1 MYIADLHIHSRY
13 SRATSRDLTPEQL
26 DFQARKKGIRLLG
39 TGDFTHPA
47 WREELKEKLIPAE
60 DGLYRLREDCVL
72 SPEAGAEEERTRFVV
87 SGEISSIYKQDG
99 KVRKVHSLI
108 LLPGLEEAE
117 KLSARLEAIG
127 NIHSDG
133 RPILGLSCHD
143 LLEIMLET
151 CPEGMFIPAHIWTP
165 HFSMFGALSGF
176 DRAEEC
182 FGELTPYIH
191 AVETGLSSDPPMNWQ
206 LSALDRFQLI
216 SNSDA
221 HSPAKLGREA
231 NLLSGDL
238 SYYGLKQAV
247 ETGEGLDGTIEFFP
261 EEGKYHFDGHRKC
274 HICLS
279 PAEAEAQ
286 GGICPVCQKRLTMGV
301 SHRIAQ
307 LADRP
312 EGFVPEKAKPFESLV
327 PLLEVIAASTG
338 RSAAGK
344 KVREE
349 YETMIRKLGTEFA
362 ILREV
367 PIEDIKRECGYL
379 TAEGIRRLRE
389 GKVERL
395 PGFDGEYGAVRL
407 FTPDEIESPEGQMSM
422 SGLFETKTD
431 SEAGNGT
438 APGCEKHEREQS
450 GEENF
455 SAKAL
460 AGEPD
465 KRADRPASRQ
475 IQPDRPA
482 DFLSLLNEKQREA
495 AELPSSCL
503 AVIAGPGTGKT
514 GTLTA
519 RIKCLIEKRR
529 VKPSEITAVT
539 FTNQAAGELRERLK
553 RELANKRGQ
562 SLIQTGTFHSI
573 CLKMLE
579 AAGEKADLADP
590 LELSALAEEILEE
603 ESKPLRPTEFLRRV
617 SRKKAELALAQE
629 MSEKTGEKE
638 ENSFQKAFDR
648 YRTAM
653 EAQGWLDFDDLL
665 IRTVSLLREN
675 CPAIRRFCSHFR
687 YLLVDEF
694 QDISPLQYAL
704 IREWNKEGRELFVI
718 GDPDQAIYGFRGS
731 DAECFKR
738 LLQDIP
744 ETKVIALQENY
755 RSTEPIVK
763 AACSV
768 ISHNPGGER
777 TLAAKAGSGDPV
789 RVVKAGG
796 RRSEGIFTAREI
808 NRMIGG
814 IDMLDAQERGAVLEK
829 GPRSF
834 SDIAVLC
841 RTNRQAEEMEE
852 CLRTEGIPYIVTGRG
867 TFLEADTVREAE
879 GFFALLTEAGEG
891 MEETAFKRTV
901 QFLNRRIGGEKL
913 LQLLEKYRPMA
924 GKKPADLLKAWMG
937 DRDLKEDEPLARL
950 ASMAMFHKTM
960 KDFLFTLFWGR
971 EGDLKRCG
979 KKRYAADAVSLM
991 TLHASKGLEFPAVII
1006 PGMRKGSLPL
1016 ETEQAEEERRL
1027 FYVGMTRA
1035 REELI
1040 LVTSGEPSP
1049 FLGELPE
1056 AEIQNEELAGTP
1068 EARARQMSLFD
1079 FFPSG
1084 EMPSHNKRKTE
1095 VCQTFVFMV

>member
-1 MYIADLHIHSRY
+1 
-13 SRATSRDLTPEQL
+13 
-26 DFQARKKGIRLLG
+26 
-39 TGDFTHPA
+39 
-47 WREELKEKLIPAE
+47 
-60 DGLYRLREDCVL
+60 
-72 SPEAGAEEERTRFVV
+72 
-87 SGEISSIYKQDG
+87 
-99 KVRKVHSLI
+99 
-108 LLPGLEEAE
+108 
-117 KLSARLEAIG
+117 
-127 NIHSDG
+127 
-133 RPILGLSCHD
+133 
-143 LLEIMLET
+143 
-151 CPEGMFIPAHIWTP
+151 
-165 HFSMFGALSGF
+165 
-176 DRAEEC
+176 
-182 FGELTPYIH
+182 
-191 AVETGLSSDPPMNWQ
+191 
-206 LSALDRFQLI
+206 
-216 SNSDA
+216 
-221 HSPAKLGREA
+221 
-231 NLLSGDL
+231 
-238 SYYGLKQAV
+238 
-247 ETGEGLDGTIEFFP
+247 
-261 EEGKYHFDGHRKC
+261 
-274 HICLS
+274 
-279 PAEAEAQ
+279 
-286 GGICPVCQKRLTMGV
+286 
-301 SHRIAQ
+301 
-307 LADRP
+307 
-312 EGFVPEKAKPFESLV
+312 
-327 PLLEVIAASTG
+327 
-338 RSAAGK
+338 
-344 KVREE
+344 
-349 YETMIRKLGTEFA
+349 
-362 ILREV
+362 
-367 PIEDIKRECGYL
+367 
-379 TAEGIRRLRE
+379 
-389 GKVERL
+389 
-395 PGFDGEYGAVRL
+395 
-407 FTPDEIESPEGQMSM
+407 MSM
-422 SGLFETKTD
+422 SGLFETETD
-431 SEAGNGT
+431 SEAGNRT
-438 APGCEKHEREQS
+438 ASGCEKHEREQS

-465 KRADRPASRQ
+465 KRA
-475 IQPDRPA
+475 DRPA

-617 SRKKAELALAQE
+617 SRKKTELALAQE

-675 CPAIRRFCSHFR
+675 CPAICRFCSHFR

-814 IDMLDAQERGAVLEK
+814 IDMLDAQERGTFLEK

-1084 EMPSHNKRKTE
+1084 EMPSA
-1095 VCQTFVFMV
+1095 

>member
-438 APGCEKHEREQS
+438 APDHEKHEREQS

-617 SRKKAELALAQE
+617 SRKKTELALAQE

-675 CPAIRRFCSHFR
+675 CPAICRFCSHFR

-1084 EMPSHNKRKTE
+1084 EMPSA
-1095 VCQTFVFMV
+1095 

>member
-1 MYIADLHIHSRY
+1 M
-13 SRATSRDLTPEQL
+13 
-26 DFQARKKGIRLLG
+26 
-39 TGDFTHPA
+39 
-47 WREELKEKLIPAE
+47 
-60 DGLYRLREDCVL
+60 
-72 SPEAGAEEERTRFVV
+72 
-87 SGEISSIYKQDG
+87 
-99 KVRKVHSLI
+99 
-108 LLPGLEEAE
+108 
-117 KLSARLEAIG
+117 
-127 NIHSDG
+127 
-133 RPILGLSCHD
+133 
-143 LLEIMLET
+143 
-151 CPEGMFIPAHIWTP
+151 
-165 HFSMFGALSGF
+165 
-176 DRAEEC
+176 
-182 FGELTPYIH
+182 
-191 AVETGLSSDPPMNWQ
+191 
-206 LSALDRFQLI
+206 
-216 SNSDA
+216 
-221 HSPAKLGREA
+221 
-231 NLLSGDL
+231 
-238 SYYGLKQAV
+238 
-247 ETGEGLDGTIEFFP
+247 
-261 EEGKYHFDGHRKC
+261 
-274 HICLS
+274 
-279 PAEAEAQ
+279 
-286 GGICPVCQKRLTMGV
+286 
-301 SHRIAQ
+301 
-307 LADRP
+307 
-312 EGFVPEKAKPFESLV
+312 
-327 PLLEVIAASTG
+327 
-338 RSAAGK
+338 
-344 KVREE
+344 
-349 YETMIRKLGTEFA
+349 
-362 ILREV
+362 
-367 PIEDIKRECGYL
+367 
-379 TAEGIRRLRE
+379 
-389 GKVERL
+389 
-395 PGFDGEYGAVRL
+395 
-407 FTPDEIESPEGQMSM
+407 
-422 SGLFETKTD
+422 
-431 SEAGNGT
+431 
-438 APGCEKHEREQS
+438 
-450 GEENF
+450 
-455 SAKAL
+455 

-465 KRADRPASRQ
+465 KRA
-475 IQPDRPA
+475 DRPA

-617 SRKKAELALAQE
+617 SRKKTELALAQE

-675 CPAIRRFCSHFR
+675 CPAICRFCSHFR

-814 IDMLDAQERGAVLEK
+814 IDMLDAQERGTFWEK

-1084 EMPSHNKRKTE
+1084 EMPSA
-1095 VCQTFVFMV
+1095 

>member
-438 APGCEKHEREQS
+438 APDHEKHEREQS

-617 SRKKAELALAQE
+617 SRKKTELALAQE
-629 MSEKTGEKE
+629 MSEKMGEKE

-675 CPAIRRFCSHFR
+675 CPAICRFCSHFR

-814 IDMLDAQERGAVLEK
+814 IDMLDAQERGTFLGK

-1049 FLGELPE
+1049 FLRELPE

-1084 EMPSHNKRKTE
+1084 EMPSA
-1095 VCQTFVFMV
+1095 

>member
-431 SEAGNGT
+431 SEAGHGT
-438 APGCEKHEREQS
+438 APDHEKHEREQS

-617 SRKKAELALAQE
+617 SRKKTELALAQE

-675 CPAIRRFCSHFR
+675 CPAICRFCSHFR

-814 IDMLDAQERGAVLEK
+814 IDMLDAQERGTFLEK

-1084 EMPSHNKRKTE
+1084 EMPSA
-1095 VCQTFVFMV
+1095 

>member
-1 MYIADLHIHSRY
+1 
-13 SRATSRDLTPEQL
+13 
-26 DFQARKKGIRLLG
+26 
-39 TGDFTHPA
+39 
-47 WREELKEKLIPAE
+47 
-60 DGLYRLREDCVL
+60 
-72 SPEAGAEEERTRFVV
+72 
-87 SGEISSIYKQDG
+87 
-99 KVRKVHSLI
+99 
-108 LLPGLEEAE
+108 
-117 KLSARLEAIG
+117 
-127 NIHSDG
+127 
-133 RPILGLSCHD
+133 
-143 LLEIMLET
+143 
-151 CPEGMFIPAHIWTP
+151 
-165 HFSMFGALSGF
+165 
-176 DRAEEC
+176 
-182 FGELTPYIH
+182 
-191 AVETGLSSDPPMNWQ
+191 
-206 LSALDRFQLI
+206 
-216 SNSDA
+216 
-221 HSPAKLGREA
+221 
-231 NLLSGDL
+231 
-238 SYYGLKQAV
+238 
-247 ETGEGLDGTIEFFP
+247 
-261 EEGKYHFDGHRKC
+261 
-274 HICLS
+274 
-279 PAEAEAQ
+279 
-286 GGICPVCQKRLTMGV
+286 
-301 SHRIAQ
+301 
-307 LADRP
+307 
-312 EGFVPEKAKPFESLV
+312 
-327 PLLEVIAASTG
+327 
-338 RSAAGK
+338 
-344 KVREE
+344 
-349 YETMIRKLGTEFA
+349 MIRKLGTEFA

-422 SGLFETKTD
+422 SGLFETETD
-431 SEAGNGT
+431 SEAGNRT
-438 APGCEKHEREQS
+438 ASGCEKHEREQS

-465 KRADRPASRQ
+465 KRA
-475 IQPDRPA
+475 DRPA

-617 SRKKAELALAQE
+617 SRKKTELALAQE

-675 CPAIRRFCSHFR
+675 CPAICRFCSHFR

-814 IDMLDAQERGAVLEK
+814 IDMLDAQERGTFLEK

-891 MEETAFKRTV
+891 MEKRTV

-1084 EMPSHNKRKTE
+1084 EMPSA
-1095 VCQTFVFMV
+1095 

>member
-1 MYIADLHIHSRY
+1 
-13 SRATSRDLTPEQL
+13 
-26 DFQARKKGIRLLG
+26 
-39 TGDFTHPA
+39 
-47 WREELKEKLIPAE
+47 
-60 DGLYRLREDCVL
+60 
-72 SPEAGAEEERTRFVV
+72 
-87 SGEISSIYKQDG
+87 
-99 KVRKVHSLI
+99 
-108 LLPGLEEAE
+108 
-117 KLSARLEAIG
+117 
-127 NIHSDG
+127 
-133 RPILGLSCHD
+133 
-143 LLEIMLET
+143 
-151 CPEGMFIPAHIWTP
+151 
-165 HFSMFGALSGF
+165 
-176 DRAEEC
+176 
-182 FGELTPYIH
+182 
-191 AVETGLSSDPPMNWQ
+191 
-206 LSALDRFQLI
+206 
-216 SNSDA
+216 
-221 HSPAKLGREA
+221 
-231 NLLSGDL
+231 
-238 SYYGLKQAV
+238 
-247 ETGEGLDGTIEFFP
+247 
-261 EEGKYHFDGHRKC
+261 
-274 HICLS
+274 
-279 PAEAEAQ
+279 
-286 GGICPVCQKRLTMGV
+286 
-301 SHRIAQ
+301 
-307 LADRP
+307 
-312 EGFVPEKAKPFESLV
+312 
-327 PLLEVIAASTG
+327 
-338 RSAAGK
+338 
-344 KVREE
+344 
-349 YETMIRKLGTEFA
+349 
-362 ILREV
+362 
-367 PIEDIKRECGYL
+367 
-379 TAEGIRRLRE
+379 
-389 GKVERL
+389 
-395 PGFDGEYGAVRL
+395 
-407 FTPDEIESPEGQMSM
+407 
-422 SGLFETKTD
+422 
-431 SEAGNGT
+431 
-438 APGCEKHEREQS
+438 
-450 GEENF
+450 
-455 SAKAL
+455 
-460 AGEPD
+460 
-465 KRADRPASRQ
+465 
-475 IQPDRPA
+475 
-482 DFLSLLNEKQREA
+482 
-495 AELPSSCL
+495 
-503 AVIAGPGTGKT
+503 
-514 GTLTA
+514 
-519 RIKCLIEKRR
+519 
-529 VKPSEITAVT
+529 
-539 FTNQAAGELRERLK
+539 
-553 RELANKRGQ
+553 
-562 SLIQTGTFHSI
+562 
-573 CLKMLE
+573 MLE

-617 SRKKAELALAQE
+617 SRKKTELALAQE

-675 CPAIRRFCSHFR
+675 CPAICRFCSHFR

-814 IDMLDAQERGAVLEK
+814 IDMLDAQERGTFLEK

-1084 EMPSHNKRKTE
+1084 EMPSA
-1095 VCQTFVFMV
+1095 

>member
-422 SGLFETKTD
+422 SGLFETETD
-431 SEAGNGT
+431 SEAGNRT
-438 APGCEKHEREQS
+438 ASGCEKHEREQS

-617 SRKKAELALAQE
+617 SRKKTELALAQE

-675 CPAIRRFCSHFR
+675 CPAICRFCSHFR

-814 IDMLDAQERGAVLEK
+814 IDMLDAQERGTFLEK

-1049 FLGELPE
+1049 FLEELPE

-1084 EMPSHNKRKTE
+1084 EMPSA
-1095 VCQTFVFMV
+1095 

>member
-261 EEGKYHFDGHRKC
+261 EEGKYHFAGHRKC

-422 SGLFETKTD
+422 SGLFETETD
-431 SEAGNGT
+431 SEAGHGT
-438 APGCEKHEREQS
+438 APDHEKHEREQS

-617 SRKKAELALAQE
+617 SRKKTELALAQE

-1084 EMPSHNKRKTE
+1084 EMPSA
-1095 VCQTFVFMV
+1095 

>member
-1 MYIADLHIHSRY
+1 
-13 SRATSRDLTPEQL
+13 
-26 DFQARKKGIRLLG
+26 
-39 TGDFTHPA
+39 
-47 WREELKEKLIPAE
+47 
-60 DGLYRLREDCVL
+60 
-72 SPEAGAEEERTRFVV
+72 
-87 SGEISSIYKQDG
+87 
-99 KVRKVHSLI
+99 
-108 LLPGLEEAE
+108 
-117 KLSARLEAIG
+117 
-127 NIHSDG
+127 
-133 RPILGLSCHD
+133 
-143 LLEIMLET
+143 
-151 CPEGMFIPAHIWTP
+151 
-165 HFSMFGALSGF
+165 
-176 DRAEEC
+176 
-182 FGELTPYIH
+182 
-191 AVETGLSSDPPMNWQ
+191 
-206 LSALDRFQLI
+206 
-216 SNSDA
+216 
-221 HSPAKLGREA
+221 
-231 NLLSGDL
+231 
-238 SYYGLKQAV
+238 
-247 ETGEGLDGTIEFFP
+247 
-261 EEGKYHFDGHRKC
+261 
-274 HICLS
+274 
-279 PAEAEAQ
+279 
-286 GGICPVCQKRLTMGV
+286 
-301 SHRIAQ
+301 
-307 LADRP
+307 
-312 EGFVPEKAKPFESLV
+312 
-327 PLLEVIAASTG
+327 
-338 RSAAGK
+338 
-344 KVREE
+344 
-349 YETMIRKLGTEFA
+349 
-362 ILREV
+362 
-367 PIEDIKRECGYL
+367 
-379 TAEGIRRLRE
+379 
-389 GKVERL
+389 
-395 PGFDGEYGAVRL
+395 
-407 FTPDEIESPEGQMSM
+407 M
-422 SGLFETKTD
+422 SGLLETKTD

-438 APGCEKHEREQS
+438 APDHEKHEREQS

-455 SAKAL
+455 SAKDL

-465 KRADRPASRQ
+465 KRADRPA
-475 IQPDRPA
+475 
-482 DFLSLLNEKQREA
+482 DFLSFLNEKQREA
-495 AELPSSCL
+495 AELPASCL

-553 RELANKRGQ
+553 RELANKRSQ

-579 AAGEKADLADP
+579 EAGEKADLADP

-603 ESKPLRPTEFLRRV
+603 ESKNLRPTEFLRRV
-617 SRKKAELALAQE
+617 SRKKTELALAQE
-629 MSEKTGEKE
+629 TPEKTGEKE

-731 DAECFKR
+731 DAECFKQ

-814 IDMLDAQERGAVLEK
+814 IDMLDAQERGAFLEK

-901 QFLNRRIGGEKL
+901 QFLNRRIGGERL
-913 LQLLEKYRPMA
+913 LQLLEKYWPMA
-924 GKKPADLLKAWMG
+924 GKKPADLLKAWMA

-950 ASMAMFHKTM
+950 ASMALFHKTM

-979 KKRYAADAVSLM
+979 KKRYTADAVSLM

-1068 EARARQMSLFD
+1068 EPRARQMSLFD

-1084 EMPSHNKRKTE
+1084 EMPSA
-1095 VCQTFVFMV
+1095 

>member
-431 SEAGNGT
+431 SEAGHGT
-438 APGCEKHEREQS
+438 APDHEKHEREQS

-617 SRKKAELALAQE
+617 SRKKTELALAQE

-704 IREWNKEGRELFVI
+704 IWEWNKEGRELFVI

-1056 AEIQNEELAGTP
+1056 VEIQNEELAGTP

-1084 EMPSHNKRKTE
+1084 EMPSA
-1095 VCQTFVFMV
+1095 

>member
-60 DGLYRLREDCVL
+60 DGLYRFREDCVL

-438 APGCEKHEREQS
+438 APDHEKHEREQS

-465 KRADRPASRQ
+465 KRA
-475 IQPDRPA
+475 DRPA

-590 LELSALAEEILEE
+590 MELSALAEEILEE

-617 SRKKAELALAQE
+617 SRKKTELALAQE

-891 MEETAFKRTV
+891 MKETAFKRTV

-1084 EMPSHNKRKTE
+1084 EMPSA
-1095 VCQTFVFMV
+1095 

>member
-72 SPEAGAEEERTRFVV
+72 SPEAGAEEERTRFLV

-191 AVETGLSSDPPMNWQ
+191 AVETGLSSEPPMNWQ

-438 APGCEKHEREQS
+438 APDHEKHEREQS

-617 SRKKAELALAQE
+617 SRKKTELALAQE

-704 IREWNKEGRELFVI
+704 IWEWNKEGRELFVI

-1056 AEIQNEELAGTP
+1056 VEIQNEELAGTP

-1084 EMPSHNKRKTE
+1084 EMPSA
-1095 VCQTFVFMV
+1095 

>member
-1 MYIADLHIHSRY
+1 M
-13 SRATSRDLTPEQL
+13 
-26 DFQARKKGIRLLG
+26 
-39 TGDFTHPA
+39 
-47 WREELKEKLIPAE
+47 
-60 DGLYRLREDCVL
+60 
-72 SPEAGAEEERTRFVV
+72 
-87 SGEISSIYKQDG
+87 
-99 KVRKVHSLI
+99 
-108 LLPGLEEAE
+108 
-117 KLSARLEAIG
+117 
-127 NIHSDG
+127 
-133 RPILGLSCHD
+133 
-143 LLEIMLET
+143 
-151 CPEGMFIPAHIWTP
+151 
-165 HFSMFGALSGF
+165 
-176 DRAEEC
+176 
-182 FGELTPYIH
+182 
-191 AVETGLSSDPPMNWQ
+191 
-206 LSALDRFQLI
+206 
-216 SNSDA
+216 
-221 HSPAKLGREA
+221 
-231 NLLSGDL
+231 
-238 SYYGLKQAV
+238 
-247 ETGEGLDGTIEFFP
+247 
-261 EEGKYHFDGHRKC
+261 
-274 HICLS
+274 
-279 PAEAEAQ
+279 
-286 GGICPVCQKRLTMGV
+286 
-301 SHRIAQ
+301 
-307 LADRP
+307 
-312 EGFVPEKAKPFESLV
+312 
-327 PLLEVIAASTG
+327 
-338 RSAAGK
+338 
-344 KVREE
+344 
-349 YETMIRKLGTEFA
+349 
-362 ILREV
+362 
-367 PIEDIKRECGYL
+367 
-379 TAEGIRRLRE
+379 
-389 GKVERL
+389 
-395 PGFDGEYGAVRL
+395 
-407 FTPDEIESPEGQMSM
+407 
-422 SGLFETKTD
+422 
-431 SEAGNGT
+431 
-438 APGCEKHEREQS
+438 
-450 GEENF
+450 
-455 SAKAL
+455 
-460 AGEPD
+460 
-465 KRADRPASRQ
+465 
-475 IQPDRPA
+475 
-482 DFLSLLNEKQREA
+482 
-495 AELPSSCL
+495 
-503 AVIAGPGTGKT
+503 
-514 GTLTA
+514 
-519 RIKCLIEKRR
+519 
-529 VKPSEITAVT
+529 T

-579 AAGEKADLADP
+579 EAGEKADLADP

-603 ESKPLRPTEFLRRV
+603 ESKNLRPTEFLRRV
-617 SRKKAELALAQE
+617 SRKKTELALAQE
-629 MSEKTGEKE
+629 TPEKTGEKE

-789 RVVKAGG
+789 RVVKAAG

-814 IDMLDAQERGAVLEK
+814 IDMLDAQERGAFLEK

-901 QFLNRRIGGEKL
+901 QFLNRRIGGERL
-913 LQLLEKYRPMA
+913 LQLLEKYWPMA
-924 GKKPADLLKAWMG
+924 GKKPADLLKAWMA

-950 ASMAMFHKTM
+950 ASMALFHKTM

-1006 PGMRKGSLPL
+1006 PGMRKGSFPL

-1049 FLGELPE
+1049 FLGEFPE

-1068 EARARQMSLFD
+1068 EPRARQMSLFD

-1084 EMPSHNKRKTE
+1084 EMPSA
-1095 VCQTFVFMV
+1095 

>member
-261 EEGKYHFDGHRKC
+261 EEGKYHFAGHRKC

-438 APGCEKHEREQS
+438 APDHEKHEREQS

-617 SRKKAELALAQE
+617 SRKKTELALAQE

-852 CLRTEGIPYIVTGRG
+852 YLKTEGIPYIVTGRG

-1084 EMPSHNKRKTE
+1084 EMPSA
-1095 VCQTFVFMV
+1095 

>member
-60 DGLYRLREDCVL
+60 DGLYRFREDCVL

-438 APGCEKHEREQS
+438 APDHEKHEREQS

-617 SRKKAELALAQE
+617 SRKKTELALAQE

-814 IDMLDAQERGAVLEK
+814 IDMLDAQERGTFLEK

-1068 EARARQMSLFD
+1068 EARAGQMSLFD

-1084 EMPSHNKRKTE
+1084 EMPSA
-1095 VCQTFVFMV
+1095 

>member
-261 EEGKYHFDGHRKC
+261 EEGKYHFAGHRKC

-438 APGCEKHEREQS
+438 APDHEKHEREQS

-460 AGEPD
+460 AREPD

-617 SRKKAELALAQE
+617 SRKKTELALAQE

-1084 EMPSHNKRKTE
+1084 EMPSA
-1095 VCQTFVFMV
+1095 

>member
-438 APGCEKHEREQS
+438 APDHEKHEREQS

-617 SRKKAELALAQE
+617 SRKKTELALAQE

-738 LLQDIP
+738 LLQDIS

-1056 AEIQNEELAGTP
+1056 VEIQNEELAGTP

-1084 EMPSHNKRKTE
+1084 EMPSA
-1095 VCQTFVFMV
+1095 

>member
-422 SGLFETKTD
+422 SGLFETETD
-431 SEAGNGT
+431 SEAGNRT
-438 APGCEKHEREQS
+438 ASGCEKHEREQS

-579 AAGEKADLADP
+579 EAGEKADLADP

-617 SRKKAELALAQE
+617 SRKKTELALAQE

-1084 EMPSHNKRKTE
+1084 EMPSA
-1095 VCQTFVFMV
+1095 

>member
-438 APGCEKHEREQS
+438 APDHEKHEREQS

-617 SRKKAELALAQE
+617 SRKKTELALAQE

-704 IREWNKEGRELFVI
+704 IWEWNKEGRELFVI

-937 DRDLKEDEPLARL
+937 DRDLKEDEPRL

-1084 EMPSHNKRKTE
+1084 EMPSA
-1095 VCQTFVFMV
+1095 

>member
-72 SPEAGAEEERTRFVV
+72 SPEAGGEEERTRFVV
-87 SGEISSIYKQDG
+87 SGEISSIYKQDR

-176 DRAEEC
+176 ERAEEC

-422 SGLFETKTD
+422 SGLLETKTD

-438 APGCEKHEREQS
+438 APDHEKHEREQS

-455 SAKAL
+455 SAKDL

-465 KRADRPASRQ
+465 KRADRPA
-475 IQPDRPA
+475 
-482 DFLSLLNEKQREA
+482 DFLSFLNEKQREA
-495 AELPSSCL
+495 AELPASCL

-553 RELANKRGQ
+553 RELANKRSQ

-579 AAGEKADLADP
+579 EAGEKADLADP
-590 LELSALAEEILEE
+590 LELSVLAEEILEE
-603 ESKPLRPTEFLRRV
+603 ESKNLRPTEFLRRV
-617 SRKKAELALAQE
+617 SRKKTELALAQE
-629 MSEKTGEKE
+629 TPEKTGEKE

-814 IDMLDAQERGAVLEK
+814 IDMLDAQERGTFLEK

-901 QFLNRRIGGEKL
+901 QFLNRRIGGERL
-913 LQLLEKYRPMA
+913 LQLLEKYWPMA
-924 GKKPADLLKAWMG
+924 GKKPADLLKAWMA
-937 DRDLKEDEPLARL
+937 DRDLKEDESLARL
-950 ASMAMFHKTM
+950 ASMALFHKTM

-1068 EARARQMSLFD
+1068 EPRARQMSLFD

-1084 EMPSHNKRKTE
+1084 EMPSA
-1095 VCQTFVFMV
+1095 

>member
-1 MYIADLHIHSRY
+1 M
-13 SRATSRDLTPEQL
+13 
-26 DFQARKKGIRLLG
+26 
-39 TGDFTHPA
+39 
-47 WREELKEKLIPAE
+47 
-60 DGLYRLREDCVL
+60 
-72 SPEAGAEEERTRFVV
+72 
-87 SGEISSIYKQDG
+87 
-99 KVRKVHSLI
+99 
-108 LLPGLEEAE
+108 
-117 KLSARLEAIG
+117 
-127 NIHSDG
+127 
-133 RPILGLSCHD
+133 
-143 LLEIMLET
+143 
-151 CPEGMFIPAHIWTP
+151 
-165 HFSMFGALSGF
+165 
-176 DRAEEC
+176 
-182 FGELTPYIH
+182 
-191 AVETGLSSDPPMNWQ
+191 
-206 LSALDRFQLI
+206 
-216 SNSDA
+216 
-221 HSPAKLGREA
+221 
-231 NLLSGDL
+231 
-238 SYYGLKQAV
+238 
-247 ETGEGLDGTIEFFP
+247 
-261 EEGKYHFDGHRKC
+261 
-274 HICLS
+274 
-279 PAEAEAQ
+279 
-286 GGICPVCQKRLTMGV
+286 
-301 SHRIAQ
+301 
-307 LADRP
+307 
-312 EGFVPEKAKPFESLV
+312 
-327 PLLEVIAASTG
+327 
-338 RSAAGK
+338 
-344 KVREE
+344 
-349 YETMIRKLGTEFA
+349 
-362 ILREV
+362 
-367 PIEDIKRECGYL
+367 
-379 TAEGIRRLRE
+379 
-389 GKVERL
+389 ERL

-422 SGLFETKTD
+422 SGLFETETD
-431 SEAGNGT
+431 SEAGNRT
-438 APGCEKHEREQS
+438 ASGCEKHEREQS

-465 KRADRPASRQ
+465 KRA
-475 IQPDRPA
+475 DRPA

-617 SRKKAELALAQE
+617 SRKKTELALAQE

-638 ENSFQKAFDR
+638 ENSFQRAFDR

-675 CPAIRRFCSHFR
+675 CPAICRFCSHFR

-814 IDMLDAQERGAVLEK
+814 IDMLDAQERGTFLEK

-1049 FLGELPE
+1049 FLRELPE

-1084 EMPSHNKRKTE
+1084 EMPSA
-1095 VCQTFVFMV
+1095 

>member
-117 KLSARLEAIG
+117 KLSARLQAIG

-438 APGCEKHEREQS
+438 APDHEKHEREQS

-617 SRKKAELALAQE
+617 SRKKTELALAQE

-675 CPAIRRFCSHFR
+675 CPAICRFCSHFR

-814 IDMLDAQERGAVLEK
+814 IDMLDAQERGTFLEK

-1084 EMPSHNKRKTE
+1084 EMPSA
-1095 VCQTFVFMV
+1095 

>member
-1 MYIADLHIHSRY
+1 
-13 SRATSRDLTPEQL
+13 
-26 DFQARKKGIRLLG
+26 
-39 TGDFTHPA
+39 
-47 WREELKEKLIPAE
+47 
-60 DGLYRLREDCVL
+60 
-72 SPEAGAEEERTRFVV
+72 
-87 SGEISSIYKQDG
+87 
-99 KVRKVHSLI
+99 
-108 LLPGLEEAE
+108 
-117 KLSARLEAIG
+117 
-127 NIHSDG
+127 
-133 RPILGLSCHD
+133 
-143 LLEIMLET
+143 
-151 CPEGMFIPAHIWTP
+151 
-165 HFSMFGALSGF
+165 
-176 DRAEEC
+176 
-182 FGELTPYIH
+182 
-191 AVETGLSSDPPMNWQ
+191 
-206 LSALDRFQLI
+206 
-216 SNSDA
+216 
-221 HSPAKLGREA
+221 
-231 NLLSGDL
+231 
-238 SYYGLKQAV
+238 
-247 ETGEGLDGTIEFFP
+247 
-261 EEGKYHFDGHRKC
+261 
-274 HICLS
+274 
-279 PAEAEAQ
+279 
-286 GGICPVCQKRLTMGV
+286 
-301 SHRIAQ
+301 
-307 LADRP
+307 
-312 EGFVPEKAKPFESLV
+312 
-327 PLLEVIAASTG
+327 
-338 RSAAGK
+338 
-344 KVREE
+344 
-349 YETMIRKLGTEFA
+349 
-362 ILREV
+362 
-367 PIEDIKRECGYL
+367 
-379 TAEGIRRLRE
+379 
-389 GKVERL
+389 
-395 PGFDGEYGAVRL
+395 
-407 FTPDEIESPEGQMSM
+407 MSM
-422 SGLFETKTD
+422 SGLFETETD
-431 SEAGNGT
+431 SEAGNRT
-438 APGCEKHEREQS
+438 ASGCEKHEREQS

-465 KRADRPASRQ
+465 KRA
-475 IQPDRPA
+475 DRPA

-617 SRKKAELALAQE
+617 SRKKTELALAQE

-638 ENSFQKAFDR
+638 ENSFQRAFDR

-675 CPAIRRFCSHFR
+675 CPAICRFCSHFR

-814 IDMLDAQERGAVLEK
+814 IDMLDAQERGTFLEK

-1049 FLGELPE
+1049 FLRELPE

-1084 EMPSHNKRKTE
+1084 EMPSA
-1095 VCQTFVFMV
+1095 

>member
-60 DGLYRLREDCVL
+60 DGLYRFREDCVL

-438 APGCEKHEREQS
+438 APDHEKHEREQS

-617 SRKKAELALAQE
+617 SRKKTELALAQE

-1084 EMPSHNKRKTE
+1084 EMPSA
-1095 VCQTFVFMV
+1095 

>member
-1 MYIADLHIHSRY
+1 
-13 SRATSRDLTPEQL
+13 
-26 DFQARKKGIRLLG
+26 
-39 TGDFTHPA
+39 
-47 WREELKEKLIPAE
+47 
-60 DGLYRLREDCVL
+60 
-72 SPEAGAEEERTRFVV
+72 
-87 SGEISSIYKQDG
+87 
-99 KVRKVHSLI
+99 
-108 LLPGLEEAE
+108 
-117 KLSARLEAIG
+117 
-127 NIHSDG
+127 
-133 RPILGLSCHD
+133 
-143 LLEIMLET
+143 
-151 CPEGMFIPAHIWTP
+151 
-165 HFSMFGALSGF
+165 
-176 DRAEEC
+176 
-182 FGELTPYIH
+182 
-191 AVETGLSSDPPMNWQ
+191 
-206 LSALDRFQLI
+206 
-216 SNSDA
+216 
-221 HSPAKLGREA
+221 
-231 NLLSGDL
+231 
-238 SYYGLKQAV
+238 
-247 ETGEGLDGTIEFFP
+247 
-261 EEGKYHFDGHRKC
+261 
-274 HICLS
+274 
-279 PAEAEAQ
+279 
-286 GGICPVCQKRLTMGV
+286 
-301 SHRIAQ
+301 
-307 LADRP
+307 
-312 EGFVPEKAKPFESLV
+312 
-327 PLLEVIAASTG
+327 
-338 RSAAGK
+338 
-344 KVREE
+344 
-349 YETMIRKLGTEFA
+349 
-362 ILREV
+362 
-367 PIEDIKRECGYL
+367 
-379 TAEGIRRLRE
+379 
-389 GKVERL
+389 
-395 PGFDGEYGAVRL
+395 
-407 FTPDEIESPEGQMSM
+407 MSM
-422 SGLFETKTD
+422 SGLFETETD
-431 SEAGNGT
+431 SEAGNRT
-438 APGCEKHEREQS
+438 ASGCEKHEREQS

-465 KRADRPASRQ
+465 KRA
-475 IQPDRPA
+475 DRPA

-617 SRKKAELALAQE
+617 SRKKTELALAQE

-675 CPAIRRFCSHFR
+675 CPAICRFCSHFR

-814 IDMLDAQERGAVLEK
+814 IDMLDAQERGTFLEK

-1049 FLGELPE
+1049 FLEELPE

-1084 EMPSHNKRKTE
+1084 EMPSA
-1095 VCQTFVFMV
+1095 

>member
-261 EEGKYHFDGHRKC
+261 EEGKYHFAGHRKC

-438 APGCEKHEREQS
+438 APDHEKHEREQS

-617 SRKKAELALAQE
+617 SRKKTELALAQE

-1084 EMPSHNKRKTE
+1084 EMPSA
-1095 VCQTFVFMV
+1095 

>member
-1 MYIADLHIHSRY
+1 
-13 SRATSRDLTPEQL
+13 
-26 DFQARKKGIRLLG
+26 
-39 TGDFTHPA
+39 
-47 WREELKEKLIPAE
+47 
-60 DGLYRLREDCVL
+60 
-72 SPEAGAEEERTRFVV
+72 
-87 SGEISSIYKQDG
+87 
-99 KVRKVHSLI
+99 
-108 LLPGLEEAE
+108 
-117 KLSARLEAIG
+117 
-127 NIHSDG
+127 
-133 RPILGLSCHD
+133 
-143 LLEIMLET
+143 
-151 CPEGMFIPAHIWTP
+151 
-165 HFSMFGALSGF
+165 
-176 DRAEEC
+176 
-182 FGELTPYIH
+182 
-191 AVETGLSSDPPMNWQ
+191 
-206 LSALDRFQLI
+206 
-216 SNSDA
+216 
-221 HSPAKLGREA
+221 
-231 NLLSGDL
+231 
-238 SYYGLKQAV
+238 
-247 ETGEGLDGTIEFFP
+247 
-261 EEGKYHFDGHRKC
+261 
-274 HICLS
+274 
-279 PAEAEAQ
+279 
-286 GGICPVCQKRLTMGV
+286 
-301 SHRIAQ
+301 
-307 LADRP
+307 
-312 EGFVPEKAKPFESLV
+312 
-327 PLLEVIAASTG
+327 
-338 RSAAGK
+338 
-344 KVREE
+344 
-349 YETMIRKLGTEFA
+349 MIRKLGTEFA

-422 SGLFETKTD
+422 SGLFETETD
-431 SEAGNGT
+431 SEAGNRT
-438 APGCEKHEREQS
+438 ASGCEKHEREQS

-465 KRADRPASRQ
+465 KRA
-475 IQPDRPA
+475 DRPA

-617 SRKKAELALAQE
+617 SRKKTELALAQE

-675 CPAIRRFCSHFR
+675 CPAICRFCSHFR

-814 IDMLDAQERGAVLEK
+814 IDMLDAQERGTFLEK
-829 GPRSF
+829 GLRSF

-1049 FLGELPE
+1049 FLRELPE

-1084 EMPSHNKRKTE
+1084 EMPSA
-1095 VCQTFVFMV
+1095 

>member
-422 SGLFETKTD
+422 SGLFETETD
-431 SEAGNGT
+431 SEAGNRT
-438 APGCEKHEREQS
+438 ASGCEKHEREQS

-465 KRADRPASRQ
+465 KRADRPA
-475 IQPDRPA
+475 
-482 DFLSLLNEKQREA
+482 DFLSLLNEKQRE
-495 AELPSSCL
+495 
-503 AVIAGPGTGKT
+503 
-514 GTLTA
+514 
-519 RIKCLIEKRR
+519 
-529 VKPSEITAVT
+529 
-539 FTNQAAGELRERLK
+539 AAGELRERLK

-617 SRKKAELALAQE
+617 SRKKTELALAQE

-675 CPAIRRFCSHFR
+675 CPAICRFCSHFR

-814 IDMLDAQERGAVLEK
+814 IDMLDAQERGTFLEK

-891 MEETAFKRTV
+891 MEKRTV

-1084 EMPSHNKRKTE
+1084 EMPSA
-1095 VCQTFVFMV
+1095 

>member
-117 KLSARLEAIG
+117 KLSARLQAIG

-438 APGCEKHEREQS
+438 APDHEKHEREQS

-617 SRKKAELALAQE
+617 SRKKTELALAQE

-1084 EMPSHNKRKTE
+1084 EMPSA
-1095 VCQTFVFMV
+1095 

>member
-60 DGLYRLREDCVL
+60 DGLYRFREDCVL

-438 APGCEKHEREQS
+438 APDHEKHEREQS

-579 AAGEKADLADP
+579 EAGEKADLADP

-617 SRKKAELALAQE
+617 SRKKTELALAQE

-1084 EMPSHNKRKTE
+1084 EMPSA
-1095 VCQTFVFMV
+1095 

>member
-438 APGCEKHEREQS
+438 APDHEKHEREQS

-617 SRKKAELALAQE
+617 SRKKTELALAQE

-829 GPRSF
+829 VPRSF

-1049 FLGELPE
+1049 FLRELPE

-1084 EMPSHNKRKTE
+1084 EMPSA
-1095 VCQTFVFMV
+1095 

>member
-431 SEAGNGT
+431 SEAGHGT
-438 APGCEKHEREQS
+438 APDHEKHEREQS

-617 SRKKAELALAQE
+617 SRKKTELALAQE

-1084 EMPSHNKRKTE
+1084 EMPSA
-1095 VCQTFVFMV
+1095 

>member
-26 DFQARKKGIRLLG
+26 DLQARRKGIRLLG

-72 SPEAGAEEERTRFVV
+72 NPEAGSEEERTRFVV

-151 CPEGMFIPAHIWTP
+151 CLEGMFIPAHIWTP

-231 NLLSGDL
+231 NRLSGDL

-247 ETGEGLDGTIEFFP
+247 ETGKGLDGTIEFFP

-312 EGFVPEKAKPFESLV
+312 EGFVPENAKPFESLV

-349 YETMIRKLGTEFA
+349 YETMLRKLGTEFA

-422 SGLFETKTD
+422 SGLFEAETD
-431 SEAGNGT
+431 GGETETGDRFEMETGNRT
-438 APGCEKHEREQS
+438 APDHEREQS
-450 GEENF
+450 GGELL
-455 SAKAL
+455 SSKAL
-460 AGEPD
+460 DG
-465 KRADRPASRQ
+465 
-475 IQPDRPA
+475 PA
-482 DFLSLLNEKQREA
+482 DFLARLNERQREA
-495 AELPSSCL
+495 TELQAPCL
-503 AVIAGPGTGKT
+503 AVMAGPGTGKT

-519 RIKCLIEKRR
+519 RIKYMIEKRR

-553 RELANKRGQ
+553 RDLANKRSQ
-562 SLIQTGTFHSI
+562 SLIQIGTFHSI

-579 AAGEKADLADP
+579 AAGENTALADP
-590 LELSALAEEILEE
+590 LELSILAEEILEE
-603 ESKPLRPTEFLRRV
+603 EAVTFRPAEFLRQV
-617 SRKKAELALAQE
+617 SRKKTDLALKQE
-629 MSEKTGEKE
+629 LSEKTEETGENPAPELTEKSGEGRGEKE
-638 ENSFQKAFDR
+638 NSFRKAFAR
-648 YRTAM
+648 YSSAM

-665 IRTVSLLREN
+665 IRALRLLREN
-675 CPAIRRFCSHFR
+675 CPAARRFCSHFR

-704 IREWNKEGRELFVI
+704 IREWNREGRELFVI

-731 DAECFKR
+731 DAECFR
-738 LLQDIP
+738 RMQSDIP
-744 ETKVIALQENY
+744 ETRIITLQENY
-755 RSTEPIVK
+755 RSTEQIVK
-763 AACSV
+763 AACGV
-768 ISHNPGGER
+768 ISRNPGGER
-777 TLAAKAGSGDPV
+777 SLLAKAGAGQAV
-789 RVVKAGG
+789 RVVKTGR

-814 IDMLDAQERGAVLEK
+814 IDMLDAQERGSSGERS
-829 GPRSF
+829 PRSF
-834 SDIAVLC
+834 SDVAVLC

-852 CLRTEGIPYIVTGRG
+852 YLRTEGIPYIVTGRG

-879 GFFALLTEAGEG
+879 GFFVLLTETGKG
-891 MEETAFKRTV
+891 MEETSFQRTV
-901 QFLNRRIGGEKL
+901 QFLSRRLGGERL
-913 LQLLEKYRPMA
+913 LQLLEKYRPAA
-924 GKKPADLLKAWMG
+924 GKKPADLLKAWMA
-937 DRDLKEDEPLARL
+937 DRELTEDEHLSRL
-950 ASMAMFHKTM
+950 ASMALFHKTM
-960 KDFLFTLFWGR
+960 EDFLSALFWGK

-979 KKRYAADAVSLM
+979 KKRYTADAVSLM

-1006 PGMRKGSLPL
+1006 PGMRKGVLPL

-1049 FLGELPE
+1049 FLEELPE
-1056 AEIQNEELAGTP
+1056 PEIQKEEIMGTSAP
-1068 EARARQMSLFD
+1068 RARQMSLFD
-1079 FFPSG
+1079 FFQPEEETS
-1084 EMPSHNKRKTE
+1084 EK
-1095 VCQTFVFMV
+1095 

>member
-1 MYIADLHIHSRY
+1 
-13 SRATSRDLTPEQL
+13 
-26 DFQARKKGIRLLG
+26 
-39 TGDFTHPA
+39 
-47 WREELKEKLIPAE
+47 
-60 DGLYRLREDCVL
+60 
-72 SPEAGAEEERTRFVV
+72 
-87 SGEISSIYKQDG
+87 
-99 KVRKVHSLI
+99 
-108 LLPGLEEAE
+108 
-117 KLSARLEAIG
+117 
-127 NIHSDG
+127 
-133 RPILGLSCHD
+133 
-143 LLEIMLET
+143 
-151 CPEGMFIPAHIWTP
+151 
-165 HFSMFGALSGF
+165 
-176 DRAEEC
+176 
-182 FGELTPYIH
+182 
-191 AVETGLSSDPPMNWQ
+191 
-206 LSALDRFQLI
+206 
-216 SNSDA
+216 
-221 HSPAKLGREA
+221 
-231 NLLSGDL
+231 
-238 SYYGLKQAV
+238 
-247 ETGEGLDGTIEFFP
+247 
-261 EEGKYHFDGHRKC
+261 
-274 HICLS
+274 
-279 PAEAEAQ
+279 
-286 GGICPVCQKRLTMGV
+286 MGV

-422 SGLFETKTD
+422 SGLFETETD
-431 SEAGNGT
+431 SEAGNRT
-438 APGCEKHEREQS
+438 ASGCEKHEREQS

-465 KRADRPASRQ
+465 KRA
-475 IQPDRPA
+475 DRPA

-617 SRKKAELALAQE
+617 SRKKTELALAQE

-675 CPAIRRFCSHFR
+675 CPAICRFCSHFR

-814 IDMLDAQERGAVLEK
+814 IDMLDAQERGTFWEK

-1084 EMPSHNKRKTE
+1084 EMPSA
-1095 VCQTFVFMV
+1095 

>member
-1 MYIADLHIHSRY
+1 
-13 SRATSRDLTPEQL
+13 
-26 DFQARKKGIRLLG
+26 
-39 TGDFTHPA
+39 
-47 WREELKEKLIPAE
+47 
-60 DGLYRLREDCVL
+60 
-72 SPEAGAEEERTRFVV
+72 
-87 SGEISSIYKQDG
+87 
-99 KVRKVHSLI
+99 
-108 LLPGLEEAE
+108 
-117 KLSARLEAIG
+117 
-127 NIHSDG
+127 
-133 RPILGLSCHD
+133 
-143 LLEIMLET
+143 
-151 CPEGMFIPAHIWTP
+151 MFIPAHIWTP

-261 EEGKYHFDGHRKC
+261 EEGKYHFAGHRKC

-438 APGCEKHEREQS
+438 APDHEKHEREQS

-617 SRKKAELALAQE
+617 SRKKTELALAQE

-1084 EMPSHNKRKTE
+1084 EMPSA
-1095 VCQTFVFMV
+1095 

>member
-1 MYIADLHIHSRY
+1 M
-13 SRATSRDLTPEQL
+13 
-26 DFQARKKGIRLLG
+26 
-39 TGDFTHPA
+39 
-47 WREELKEKLIPAE
+47 
-60 DGLYRLREDCVL
+60 
-72 SPEAGAEEERTRFVV
+72 
-87 SGEISSIYKQDG
+87 
-99 KVRKVHSLI
+99 
-108 LLPGLEEAE
+108 
-117 KLSARLEAIG
+117 
-127 NIHSDG
+127 
-133 RPILGLSCHD
+133 
-143 LLEIMLET
+143 
-151 CPEGMFIPAHIWTP
+151 
-165 HFSMFGALSGF
+165 
-176 DRAEEC
+176 
-182 FGELTPYIH
+182 
-191 AVETGLSSDPPMNWQ
+191 
-206 LSALDRFQLI
+206 
-216 SNSDA
+216 
-221 HSPAKLGREA
+221 
-231 NLLSGDL
+231 
-238 SYYGLKQAV
+238 
-247 ETGEGLDGTIEFFP
+247 
-261 EEGKYHFDGHRKC
+261 
-274 HICLS
+274 
-279 PAEAEAQ
+279 
-286 GGICPVCQKRLTMGV
+286 
-301 SHRIAQ
+301 
-307 LADRP
+307 
-312 EGFVPEKAKPFESLV
+312 
-327 PLLEVIAASTG
+327 
-338 RSAAGK
+338 
-344 KVREE
+344 
-349 YETMIRKLGTEFA
+349 
-362 ILREV
+362 
-367 PIEDIKRECGYL
+367 
-379 TAEGIRRLRE
+379 
-389 GKVERL
+389 
-395 PGFDGEYGAVRL
+395 
-407 FTPDEIESPEGQMSM
+407 
-422 SGLFETKTD
+422 
-431 SEAGNGT
+431 
-438 APGCEKHEREQS
+438 
-450 GEENF
+450 
-455 SAKAL
+455 
-460 AGEPD
+460 
-465 KRADRPASRQ
+465 
-475 IQPDRPA
+475 
-482 DFLSLLNEKQREA
+482 
-495 AELPSSCL
+495 
-503 AVIAGPGTGKT
+503 
-514 GTLTA
+514 
-519 RIKCLIEKRR
+519 
-529 VKPSEITAVT
+529 T

-553 RELANKRGQ
+553 RELANKRSQ

-579 AAGEKADLADP
+579 EAGEKADLADP

-603 ESKPLRPTEFLRRV
+603 ESKNLRPTEFLRRV
-617 SRKKAELALAQE
+617 SRKKTELALAQE
-629 MSEKTGEKE
+629 TPEKTGEKE

-731 DAECFKR
+731 DAECFKQ

-796 RRSEGIFTAREI
+796 RRSEGIFTARDI

-814 IDMLDAQERGAVLEK
+814 IDMLDAQERGAFLEK

-901 QFLNRRIGGEKL
+901 QFLNRRIGGERL
-913 LQLLEKYRPMA
+913 LQLLEKYWPMA
-924 GKKPADLLKAWMG
+924 GKKPADLLKAWMA

-950 ASMAMFHKTM
+950 ASMALFHKTM

-979 KKRYAADAVSLM
+979 KKRYTADAVSLM

-1068 EARARQMSLFD
+1068 EPRARQMSLFD

-1084 EMPSHNKRKTE
+1084 EMPSA
-1095 VCQTFVFMV
+1095 

>member
-438 APGCEKHEREQS
+438 APDHEKHEREQS

-617 SRKKAELALAQE
+617 SRKKTELALAQE

-704 IREWNKEGRELFVI
+704 IWEWNKEGRELFVI

-1084 EMPSHNKRKTE
+1084 EMPSA
-1095 VCQTFVFMV
+1095 

>member
-1 MYIADLHIHSRY
+1 M
-13 SRATSRDLTPEQL
+13 
-26 DFQARKKGIRLLG
+26 
-39 TGDFTHPA
+39 
-47 WREELKEKLIPAE
+47 
-60 DGLYRLREDCVL
+60 
-72 SPEAGAEEERTRFVV
+72 
-87 SGEISSIYKQDG
+87 
-99 KVRKVHSLI
+99 
-108 LLPGLEEAE
+108 
-117 KLSARLEAIG
+117 
-127 NIHSDG
+127 
-133 RPILGLSCHD
+133 
-143 LLEIMLET
+143 
-151 CPEGMFIPAHIWTP
+151 
-165 HFSMFGALSGF
+165 
-176 DRAEEC
+176 
-182 FGELTPYIH
+182 
-191 AVETGLSSDPPMNWQ
+191 
-206 LSALDRFQLI
+206 
-216 SNSDA
+216 
-221 HSPAKLGREA
+221 
-231 NLLSGDL
+231 
-238 SYYGLKQAV
+238 
-247 ETGEGLDGTIEFFP
+247 
-261 EEGKYHFDGHRKC
+261 
-274 HICLS
+274 
-279 PAEAEAQ
+279 
-286 GGICPVCQKRLTMGV
+286 
-301 SHRIAQ
+301 
-307 LADRP
+307 
-312 EGFVPEKAKPFESLV
+312 
-327 PLLEVIAASTG
+327 
-338 RSAAGK
+338 
-344 KVREE
+344 
-349 YETMIRKLGTEFA
+349 
-362 ILREV
+362 
-367 PIEDIKRECGYL
+367 
-379 TAEGIRRLRE
+379 
-389 GKVERL
+389 
-395 PGFDGEYGAVRL
+395 
-407 FTPDEIESPEGQMSM
+407 
-422 SGLFETKTD
+422 
-431 SEAGNGT
+431 
-438 APGCEKHEREQS
+438 
-450 GEENF
+450 
-455 SAKAL
+455 
-460 AGEPD
+460 
-465 KRADRPASRQ
+465 
-475 IQPDRPA
+475 
-482 DFLSLLNEKQREA
+482 
-495 AELPSSCL
+495 
-503 AVIAGPGTGKT
+503 
-514 GTLTA
+514 
-519 RIKCLIEKRR
+519 
-529 VKPSEITAVT
+529 T

-617 SRKKAELALAQE
+617 SRKKTELALAQE
-629 MSEKTGEKE
+629 TPEKTGEKE

-731 DAECFKR
+731 DAECFKQ

-814 IDMLDAQERGAVLEK
+814 IDMLDAQERGTFLEK

-1049 FLGELPE
+1049 FLRELPE

-1084 EMPSHNKRKTE
+1084 EMPSA
-1095 VCQTFVFMV
+1095 